1 MEDGHIFL
9 ARGFSMM
16 LDFLPFPV
24 RLEEG
29 VDVRLMVFFQSLP
42 VAFDLELLL
51 ELVLLPEFFLAAR

>member
-9 ARGFSMM
+9 ARGFGMM
-16 LDFLPFPV
+16 LDFLPFPF

-29 VDVRLMVFFQSLP
+29 VDVRLMVLFQSLP

-51 ELVLLPEFFLAAR
+51 ELVLLP